1 MLGLVGAFSIPQDQT
16 IQKAEQLTRFTLVEY
31 HMGIDARLVVYAP
44 SQEVANR
51 ACEAAFRRIADLEQ
65 SMSDYRQ
72 TSELMQFCSKPR
84 GTRVKLSTDLFKVLE
99 RSQHISKQTGGRFDC
114 TVGPLGQL
122 WRKARKSK
130 VLPTT
135 EEILAAKRLVS
146 YRFLHLDKRNQ
157 TAWLDRDGMKLDL
170 GGIAK
175 GYASDEALR
184 SLQGNGVKTALIEMG
199 GDLVLGDAPPSTEGW
214 SVEIPNAGKTMT
226 LRNCA
231 ISSSGDT
238 EQFVEI
244 NGKRYSHVV
253 DTRSGYGLSERVQA
267 TIIARDG
274 FITDPLSTAL
284 TLLNEKGRDK
294 LQRAYPGTQVFIK
307 VARD

>member
-1 MLGLVGAFSIPQDQT
+1 
-16 IQKAEQLTRFTLVEY
+16 
-31 HMGIDARLVVYAP
+31 MGIDARLVVYAS
-44 SQEVANR
+44 SQDVANR
-51 ACEAAFRRIADLEQ
+51 ACEAAFKRIAELEQ
-65 SMSDYRQ
+65 AMSDYRQ

-84 GTRVKLSTDLFKVLE
+84 GTRVKLSPDLFKVLE

-114 TVGPLGQL
+114 TVGPLVQL

-146 YRFLHLDKRNQ
+146 YRFLHLDRRNQ